1 MRHIPRSSRI
11 FIGLVIITFA
21 LTYIALSL
29 SSYKADFIL
38 QNTQSQTQTNHDNLQ
53 ISKQTQPET
62 PHRLLDTTDWKSY
75 IDKNYPISFLYPK
88 TWKISSSI
96 NKLGFYDIYLN
107 PGAKFFDIHIYI
119 SPKSYAGLE
128 GLPQTPTKVGQQTGF
143 SVSPNL
149 IGIKVGESYYTFDGS
164 MNSTHTDEFNTLLST
179 VKFE

>member
-1 MRHIPRSSRI
+1 MRHIPRSSRN
-11 FIGLVIITFA
+11 FIGLVVITFA

-29 SSYKADFIL
+29 SSYKADIL
-38 QNTQSQTQTNHDNLQ
+38 LRDIQTQT
-53 ISKQTQPET
+53 QTESDKLTT
-62 PHRLLDTTDWKSY
+62 PQEIPRPLLDTTDWKSY

-88 TWKISSSI
+88 TWKISSSV
-96 NKLGFYDIYLN
+96 NKFGLYDIYLN
-107 PGAKFFDIHIYI
+107 PGAKFYDIHIYI
-119 SPKSYAGLE
+119 SPKTYAGLA

>member
-38 QNTQSQTQTNHDNLQ
+38 QDLQSQAQT
-53 ISKQTQPET
+53 SKDKLNASGQTPQET
-62 PHRLLDTTDWKSY
+62 PRPLLDTTDWKTY

-88 TWKISSSI
+88 TWKVSSSI

-107 PGAKFFDIHIYI
+107 PGAKYFDIHIYI
-119 SPKSYAGLE
+119 DAKSYAGLE

-143 SVSPNL
+143 SVSQNL